1 MAFKRTK
8 TTVIAIFVL
17 TISWLSYSLYQSWFY
32 FKSFD
37 DLNKLSYAM
46 IEREYG
52 KPAVNMEGKFIAW
65 DYSRGIFKT
74 IIEVSSEKKSRG
86 DTDNLLI
93 DKSLWLTLSNRSI
106 QLYFISHRKNNQL
119 APN

>member
-8 TTVIAIFVL
+8 TTVMALFVL

-52 KPAVNMEGKFIAW
+52 KPAIIMPQKFIAW
-65 DYSRGIFKT
+65 DHSSGIFTT
-74 IIEVSSEKKSRG
+74 IIEVSHHKKTRG
-86 DTDNLLI
+86 DTDKLMIEKALWIPLGKSSINLYARY
-93 DKSLWLTLSNRSI
+93 N
-106 QLYFISHRKNNQL
+106 QHRG
-119 APN
+119 

>member
-8 TTVIAIFVL
+8 TTVIALFVL

-52 KPAVNMEGKFIAW
+52 KPAVIMPPKFIAW
-65 DYSRGIFKT
+65 DHSSGIFKT
-74 IIEVSSEKKSRG
+74 IIEVSYENKTRG
-86 DTDNLLI
+86 DTDKLMI
-93 DKSLWLTLSNRSI
+93 EKALWIPLGKRSI
-106 QLYFISHRKNNQL
+106 KLYAIYDQSTG
-119 APN
+119 